1 MAIPAAVPLAIMGA
15 TALWK
20 LGSGIHQKSKAK
32 KELAK
37 LDAEGLPTFLSGEQI
52 NERANAAVTGGFS
65 PQERSNFFNALNR
78 GANQAYR
85 KSVGHSPNLSTA
97 IQSGLNYQQGGAIA
111 EFGAK
116 DADLRESKVQ
126 NMRSVIGN
134 QDNQNTSA
142 AWNWRM
148 AREQAWG
155 GAMRDGRQNMAN
167 AFDTLGRGA
176 ASLAIIGNGGES
188 AAAAGG
194 EDNRGGEGGGLYD
207 PRTLNQTPLGNT
219 PPSNSAPPYNGDP
232 NIDDDYFANLYGG
245 PFNRQGASNPN
256 PKAQGENPPSAYAD
270 PYANMPIDNSWITN
284 LYR

>member
-15 TALWK
+15 SALFK

-65 PQERSNFFNALNR
+65 PQERGNFFNALNR

-176 ASLAIIGNGGES
+176 ASMAIIGNGGES

-207 PRTLNQTPLGNT
+207 LATLNQPEADYSQKLQRDTSG
-219 PPSNSAPPYNGDP
+219 PPYAQP
-232 NIDDDYFANLYGG
+232 FEDDSPVTETMEATD
-245 PFNRQGASNPN
+245 
-256 PKAQGENPPSAYAD
+256 D
-270 PYANMPIDNSWITN
+270 PYSRTPQNWDWIRN
-284 LYR
+284 KAKPLISY